1 VSVTRG
7 DGGKPGKGN
16 GNEGDTVNDVWREV
30 ALCVWFVAVIAA
42 YFLPCLGMNA
52 PDLTAVYGLFLLVSV
67 GALVLG
73 LLRGSYGVAPD
84 APASDTIL
92 SNMVT
97 TPQNHVP
104 PTALAPADAAPLPA
118 PERKPRRG
126 R

>member
-1 VSVTRG
+1 MTRG
-7 DGGKPGKGN
+7 NAGNNAKGN
-16 GNEGDTVNDVWREV
+16 TATSGDVNYLWREV
-30 ALCVWFVAVIAA
+30 ALCIWFAAVLAA
-42 YFLPCLGMNA
+42 YFLPCLGLNA

-73 LLRGSYGVAPD
+73 LLRGGYGVITD

-92 SNMVT
+92 TNMAT
-97 TPQNHVP
+97 TPQNAVP
-104 PTALAPADAAPLPA
+104 ATIAAPIPAPPAAA